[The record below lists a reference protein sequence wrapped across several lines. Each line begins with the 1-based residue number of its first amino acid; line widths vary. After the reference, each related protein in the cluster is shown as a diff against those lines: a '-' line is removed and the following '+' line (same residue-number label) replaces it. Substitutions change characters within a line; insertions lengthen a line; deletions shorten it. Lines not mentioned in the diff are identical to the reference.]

1 MQRWVTAVLAIEEL
15 HPQKYETNELD
26 VLLAVGSC
34 NLRQS
39 CHAREKITEP
49 PKLED
54 ASLKSKKVGLES
66 LIKEASLPSVYASRA
81 QRTHDKRRAGK
92 RAGK

>member
-26 VLLAVGSC
+26 VLLAAGSC

-49 PKLED
+49 PKIRRFVPQIEKW
-54 ASLKSKKVGLES
+54 SVQSFKVTAL
-66 LIKEASLPSVYASRA
+66 VR
-81 QRTHDKRRAGK
+81 
-92 RAGK
+92 